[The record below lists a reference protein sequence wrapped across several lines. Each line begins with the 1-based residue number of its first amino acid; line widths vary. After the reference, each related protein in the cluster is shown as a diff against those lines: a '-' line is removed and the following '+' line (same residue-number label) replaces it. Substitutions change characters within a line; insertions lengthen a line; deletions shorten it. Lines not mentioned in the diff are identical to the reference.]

1 MAYLKS
7 PTTADLK
14 GMADLKRAELDA
26 SWQAISQHMKRK
38 REHLKQLSG
47 WELYAIKRVGELAG
61 QQAHDELGTLLR
73 DFFTIVGSNLGL
85 EKNNYE
91 QKRQKE
97 NGRN

>member
-1 MAYLKS
+1 MAYLTP
-7 PTTADLK
+7 PTTDDLK
-14 GMADLKRAELDA
+14 GMETLKRTKLAA
-26 SWQAISQHMKRK
+26 SWETISQHLKRN
-38 REHLKQLSG
+38 REHLKLSG
-47 WELYAIKRVGELAG
+47 WETYAINRVGELAA

-73 DFFTIVGSNLGL
+73 DFFAIAGSNLGL